1 MADIMTELLCRR
13 EILSKKIEE
22 IKADMSKIPSDFFRY
37 RDMAN
42 QVEIMEGKL
51 KEVILEIY
59 RERSQVGLFDDT
71 RH

>member
-1 MADIMTELLCRR
+1 MADIMTALLCRK

-22 IKADMSKIPSDFFRY
+22 IKAAMARIPSDFFRY
-37 RDMAN
+37 REMAN

-59 RERSQVGLFDDT
+59 RERRQVGLFDD
-71 RH
+71 H